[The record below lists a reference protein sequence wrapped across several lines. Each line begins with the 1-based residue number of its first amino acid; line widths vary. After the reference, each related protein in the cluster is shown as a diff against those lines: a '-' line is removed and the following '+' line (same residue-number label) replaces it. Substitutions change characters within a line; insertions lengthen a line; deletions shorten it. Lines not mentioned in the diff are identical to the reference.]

1 MSDILEAML
10 AITRPSSRVVASRE
24 LGTRLGGDSLIVFVH
39 DAEVD
44 ALLPAPGYPQRLHDA
59 RSWRRF
65 LAECVARGQCGPAT
79 LSILPGEATAVYG
92 FSCGSE
98 VVAVVLGCAQRP
110 DEVEDVR
117 RLLPFFVT
125 AVRSEREAV
134 QARSRA
140 EMAVAEARHA
150 ESLAVALD
158 AVRGQV
164 ERTLTEAETA
174 RGLLEEVNAQLQ
186 VQAGEM
192 EAQAV
197 EMEMQAE
204 ELQHANAS
212 LDQARREAVAAN
224 KAKSEFLAIM
234 SHELRTPLN
243 AIGGYA
249 QLVSLG
255 LYGPVSDEQ
264 HLALQRIDRSQRHL
278 LGLINDILNLARI
291 EAGRVE
297 YRIEAVPVAE
307 TLSDL
312 DPMIAPQIEA
322 KGMTYAVDVADPA
335 LAAEADR
342 EKVQQVLLNLIS
354 NAVKFTDRGGTI
366 RVEAS
371 SRAGAPDQIEIRVS
385 DTGIGIPCEKLPL
398 IFDPFVQVDGSHSRE
413 GQGTGLGLAI
423 SRDLA
428 RGMHGDVEVT
438 SVAGKGS
445 TFKLMLPRYR
455 SAGES

>member
-10 AITRPSSRVVASRE
+10 AVTRPSSRVAASRE
-24 LGTRLGGDSLIVFVH
+24 LGQRLGGDSLIVFVH

-65 LAECVARGQCGPAT
+65 LTECVARGECGPAT
-79 LSILPGEATAVYG
+79 LSILPGEAADAYG
-92 FSCGSE
+92 VSCGSDA
-98 VVAVVLGCAQRP
+98 VAVVLGCAHPP
-110 DEVEDVR
+110 DEAEDVR
-117 RLLPFFVT
+117 RLLPFLAS
-125 AVRSEREAV
+125 AVRSERGAV

-140 EMAVAEARHA
+140 EIAVAEARHA

-158 AVRGQV
+158 AVRAQLQ
-164 ERTLTEAETA
+164 RALAEAEASRA
-174 RGLLEEVNAQLQ
+174 RLEELNAQLQ
-186 VQAGEM
+186 DQAGEM
-192 EAQAV
+192 QAQAA

-212 LDQARREAVAAN
+212 LDQARREAVAAS
-224 KAKSEFLAIM
+224 KAKSEFLATM

-255 LYGPVSDEQ
+255 VYGPVSDEQ
-264 HLALQRIDRSQRHL
+264 LLALQRIDRSQRHL

-297 YRIEAVPVAE
+297 YRIEPVPLID
-307 TLSDL
+307 TLFDL

-322 KGMTYAVDVADPA
+322 KGMTYAVDVVDRG
-335 LAAEADR
+335 LTAEGDR

-354 NAVKFTDRGGTI
+354 NAVKFTGRGGTI

-371 SRAGAPDQIEIRVS
+371 PRAEVPDQIEIRVS
-385 DTGIGIPCEKLPL
+385 DTGIGIPGEKLAL
-398 IFDPFVQVDGSHSRE
+398 IFNPFVQVDGSHSRA

-428 RGMHGDVEVT
+428 RGMHGDLAVT
-438 SVAGKGS
+438 SVDGEGS
-445 TFKLMLPRYR
+445 TFTLTLPRYQPPDVP
-455 SAGES
+455 